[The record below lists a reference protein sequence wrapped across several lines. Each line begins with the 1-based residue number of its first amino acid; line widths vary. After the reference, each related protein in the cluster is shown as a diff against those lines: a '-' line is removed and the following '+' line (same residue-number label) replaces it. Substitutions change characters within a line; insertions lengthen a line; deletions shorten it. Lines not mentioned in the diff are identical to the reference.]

1 MTQIC
6 FVEKK
11 NPENPLRQV
20 VKALLKERSVS
31 QKELAD
37 YLDTEDANLSQR
49 LLRGSMTSKMIGKV
63 NEYFAVDVLSLTT
76 RVRNGEP
83 IEDVL
88 KNKQGSKVEIDFTLS
103 PEEAKE
109 IIANQGKSMKEL
121 QAQLDQL
128 MGQIKTWIQHDV
140 EKSLKQEQLIN
151 TLLEERAEYK
161 SGKKK

>member
-63 NEYFAVDVLSLTT
+63 NEFFAVDVLRMAT

-83 IEDVL
+83 IEEVL
-88 KNKQGSKVEIDFTLS
+88 KNKNGSKVEIDFTLS

-121 QAQLDQL
+121 QNQLDQL
-128 MGQIKTWIQHDV
+128 MGQIKTWIQHDI
-140 EKSLKQEQLIN
+140 EKSMKQEQLIN
-151 TLLEERAEYK
+151 TLMEERAEYK
-161 SGKKK
+161 SKKK